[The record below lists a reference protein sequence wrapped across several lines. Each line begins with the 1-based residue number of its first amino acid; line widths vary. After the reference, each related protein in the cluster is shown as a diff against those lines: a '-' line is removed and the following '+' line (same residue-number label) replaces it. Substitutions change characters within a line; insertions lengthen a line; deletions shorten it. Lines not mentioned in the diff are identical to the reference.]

1 MASPFSYNAK
11 PVVLRCGRCGKSVD
25 WEDARLQVVCQC
37 RSHVELP
44 PVMVREGADA
54 DRPAVMELFR
64 RDFGGSKI
72 VAFGSLMVLDDAPAL
87 VAEMKGEL
95 AGALAYRL
103 RGDGLQIVA
112 LATEPIW
119 QRTGVGGYLVAEAE
133 LLARRLELP
142 RVLFCTTNDNLPSLY
157 FYQRRGYRIS
167 DVAVGALVAH
177 NPPDHTGFA
186 GIEVRDEIR
195 LEKVLGKPVP
205 RSRD

>member
-1 MASPFSYNAK
+1 MASPFSYSAK

-37 RSHVELP
+37 RPHVELP
-44 PVMVREGADA
+44 PVMVREATDD
-54 DRPAVMELFR
+54 DRVDCMDLFR

-103 RGDGLQIVA
+103 RGEGLQIVA

-133 LLARRLELP
+133 LLARRLHLKK
-142 RVLFCTTNDNLPSLY
+142 VLFCTTNDNLPSLY
-157 FYQRRGYRIS
+157 FYQRRGYQIS
-167 DVAVGALVAH
+167 EVVVGALIPH
-177 NPPDHTGFA
+177 NPPEHTGFA
-186 GIEVRDEIR
+186 GIDVRDEIR
-195 LEKVLGKPVP
+195 LEKTLAP
-205 RSRD
+205 